1 MGLYGRMGIV
11 PRTWRRGVCYRS
23 CQRPLQRPSAERQE
37 KSFACSRG
45 FAAHGSA
52 CLETWSAASR
62 GKAGLCPAA
71 TGQPTSLAFYPGNR
85 DTHTPISPC
94 LGG

>member
-52 CLETWSAASR
+52 CLEPWSAAR
-62 GKAGLCPAA
+62 QAYAQQQLD
-71 TGQPTSLAFYPGNR
+71 SLLA
-85 DTHTPISPC
+85 
-94 LGG
+94 